1 MLVTLRGRRFIA
13 AAAGAP
19 SPLMRTSGAIFEA
32 LFRLNL
38 MHPWGWQ
45 TVAVARYRGG

>member
-1 MLVTLRGRRFIA
+1 MRA
-13 AAAGAP
+13 A
-19 SPLMRTSGAIFEA
+19 GAIFEA

-45 TVAVARYRGG
+45 TLAVTRYRGP

>member
-1 MLVTLRGRRFIA
+1 MIA
-13 AAAGAP
+13 AAGQP
-19 SPLMRTSGAIFEA
+19 SPCMRATGVLFDV

-45 TVAVARYRGG
+45 SVAVARYRGS